1 MKLVLFYFSCFLLIV
16 AGIFIIGLFFYW
28 TLIHP
33 IWSMIDAVAS
43 DIIASESRVLW
54 IVVIVFTWTLGSVLY
69 SYVGTKS
76 NTLRKSTTFSAIA
89 SLTVLLVLIGSGILA
104 IATSSSD
111 WEFSDWK
118 NPPEVQVASSNQ
130 QNTSSSNTSNTKSEC
145 LKSAKWMFSHD
156 AVNVC
161 KNPTPYTSECLQS
174 ATWMFSHDAVTVC
187 QNAKVDTAKCVAQSS
202 SMFSHDA
209 VKTCGS

>member
-16 AGIFIIGLFFYW
+16 AGIFITGLFFYW

-33 IWSMIDAVAS
+33 IWSIIDAVAS
-43 DIIASESRVLW
+43 DPLTSESRVLW
-54 IVVIVFTWTLGSVLY
+54 MIVILFTWTLGSVLY
-69 SYVGTKS
+69 SYIGTKS
-76 NTLRKSTTFSAIA
+76 NSLRKSTTFSAIA
-89 SLTVLLVLIGSGILA
+89 SLTVLAVAIGGGILA
-104 IATSSSD
+104 IATFPSD
-111 WEFSDWK
+111 WEFSDRK
-118 NPPEVQVASSNQ
+118 NSPEVPVVSSTQ
-130 QNTSSSNTSNTKSEC
+130 QETSSSNSSNPKIEC
-145 LKSAKWMFSHD
+145 LKSAEWMFSDD

-187 QNAKVDTAKCVAQSS
+187 QNANADTAKCVAQSS

-209 VKTCGS
+209 VKACRS